1 MEVEVVQKSG
11 SRSIFGKKFAKRSG
25 SGSKFFLKKIEN
37 ESRGNFLFFNFE
49 SGSGR
54 EIFIKKILELE
65 AEAFSISTASK
76 TLLLRKKFQ
85 LQSLNNFLIESFV
98 KILLVWPLLVVT
110 IATKILQ
117 AIDPIIANLYI

>member
-1 MEVEVVQKSG
+1 M
-11 SRSIFGKKFAKRSG
+11 
-25 SGSKFFLKKIEN
+25 
-37 ESRGNFLFFNFE
+37 FFNFE

-65 AEAFSISTASK
+65 AEAFSISTAAK